1 MVTYNNRIN
10 NTCIPCKG
18 TKPSTGTGSNN
29 SGSNT
34 GSGSTSNTGGST
46 IKTDVTINNVKCG
59 TQKVLSI
66 SLIKDKVVI
75 MYDDCSYITADKSVI
90 DENFC
95 SELAE
100 QMNQGLETLS
110 ETVAQLQQEVNSLG
124 SKEDKDTI
132 YDDTEIK
139 DKVSTIEQK
148 LDTLVEV
155 QDLSGKVSF
164 KAFPA

>member
-1 MVTYNNRIN
+1 MVTYSNRIN

-18 TKPSTGTGSNN
+18 TSGSTNNGSTT
-29 SGSNT
+29 GSNT

-59 TQKVLSI
+59 TQKILSI
-66 SLIKDKVVI
+66 TLIKDKVVV
-75 MYDDCSYITADKSVI
+75 MFDDCSYITADKSVI

-100 QMNQGLETLS
+100 QMNQSLETLTA
-110 ETVAQLQQEVNSLG
+110 TVTQLQEQVNTLG

-139 DKVSTIEQK
+139 DKVSAIEQK

-155 QDLSGKVSF
+155 QDLSGKASF
-164 KAFPA
+164 KAFPV